1 MYTQVIELPKIFNLT
16 LPCRASL
23 TPGAPSLG
31 TPTPFGYACGT
42 PRANASRL
50 GRETLSEVATT
61 RGTRARHFSLQ
72 RWSHQIPLSGNTH
85 QVLAPQRTGSP
96 Y

>member
-50 GRETLSEVATT
+50 GRETPSGSPDA
-61 RGTRARHFSLQ
+61 
-72 RWSHQIPLSGNTH
+72 WLSGDPPAAL
-85 QVLAPQRTGSP
+85 VSP
-96 Y
+96 PAALVSPDT